1 MSDLFELN
9 TKDVRARK
17 QRYTLGPNAKPT
29 AEGGRVGVGVDPNGE
44 RYLVH
49 ADIPSRA
56 TEAVALGAFATA
68 LVHALPMENVVR
80 LFKAEGRLKELH
92 AAAVKLDPS
101 LAPKEPKAPK
111 APAAPADTPAK

>member
-1 MSDLFELN
+1 MSLTDLS

-17 QRYTLGPNAKPT
+17 ARYTLGVNAKPT
-29 AEGGRVGVGVDPNGE
+29 AEGGRVGIGTDPNGE

-68 LVHALPMENVVR
+68 LVHALPVESVVK
-80 LFKAEGRLKELH
+80 LFKDEGKLKELH
-92 AAAVKLDPS
+92 AAAEKIDPA
-101 LAPKEPKAPK
+101 LRPKAPK
-111 APAAPADTPAK
+111 APAKPAASTPATS